1 MAKNQKMKLLVLLD
15 TLRMYSDEDNPMSTN
30 EIIDRLAEK
39 GIEAT
44 RKAVYEDVRELNAF
58 GYEVLSTRA
67 KSNMYYVVDRKFD
80 EAELRILLDAV
91 ASASFISEKKT
102 KELTEKIASLA
113 GAYKA
118 QVLKK
123 NVVYSDAV
131 KHSNEKVYYAV
142 DAVDKAIAEKKKIEF
157 KYFDLDARGQRKYRK
172 DGEKYVVNPVS
183 LIFNE
188 NKYYMTGYN
197 DKYLNLANYRIDKM
211 DGVKV
216 TDEDITEADC
226 VKDFNA
232 NKHRKQAFS
241 MYIGELQKVTFLVR
255 ESKLNVIYDRF
266 GEDTKF
272 TRNMREPNTYSFKAT
287 VQVSPSFFAWCASLG
302 TDLEIAAP
310 EQVVFDYKKFLSDI
324 LERY

>member
-1 MAKNQKMKLLVLLD
+1 MSMAKNQKMKLLVLLD

-118 QVLKK
+118 FVF
-123 NVVYSDAV
+123 YIIFRAV
-131 KHSNEKVYYAV
+131 S
-142 DAVDKAIAEKKKIEF
+142 
-157 KYFDLDARGQRKYRK
+157 Q
-172 DGEKYVVNPVS
+172 
-183 LIFNE
+183 
-188 NKYYMTGYN
+188 
-197 DKYLNLANYRIDKM
+197 
-211 DGVKV
+211 
-216 TDEDITEADC
+216 
-226 VKDFNA
+226 
-232 NKHRKQAFS
+232 
-241 MYIGELQKVTFLVR
+241 
-255 ESKLNVIYDRF
+255 
-266 GEDTKF
+266 
-272 TRNMREPNTYSFKAT
+272 
-287 VQVSPSFFAWCASLG
+287 
-302 TDLEIAAP
+302 
-310 EQVVFDYKKFLSDI
+310 
-324 LERY
+324 